1 MLFLIIYWLK
11 IIHSIHKLLWVAMTL
26 LGKDHVLHA
35 ILNPTDF
42 SENLLWRHLLSA
54 ARNVRHIPEHS
65 CMYTITTAHLLSPS
79 SLSVTPT
86 LHLITPDALLK
97 V

>member
-42 SENLLWRHLLSA
+42 SENLLTYLIETQHLEEFALS
-54 ARNVRHIPEHS
+54 
-65 CMYTITTAHLLSPS
+65 C
-79 SLSVTPT
+79 
-86 LHLITPDALLK
+86 
-97 V
+97 